1 MKNIGYTLKRYKIWV
16 IASIIVILAIVSLT
30 KSKTIEDYFLS
41 NYESATEILYHDNFS
56 ENYEV
61 VFFLE
66 DNGYISC
73 ALLKNKW
80 IGYQILRT
88 SGKLNLYN
96 PGYLCSFFYDDNES
110 LWIDW
115 GIITDNSI
123 QSVWTESEEMKIV
136 DTPYSYRICWL
147 TGSGE
152 EPQNHVEKK

>member
-16 IASIIVILAIVSLT
+16 IAIIIVILAIVSLT

-152 EPQNHVEKK
+152 EPQNHVE